1 MGGQGGSRFWWQLG
15 DYLPRRGEVGV
26 GRHSI
31 SNDTITP
38 HRLLSRTGLFGSGLC
53 LATAGGGGKGRG
65 FGVVKKYSHMGS
77 DTCIHLAMSCKFDK
91 CICSMSMIRTQSENL
106 SCITLILH

>member
-1 MGGQGGSRFWWQLG
+1 MVLGFGGSWEIICPEGGRSGWEDTASPLIQSHLIAYTAGQGYLGLGYAWQ
-15 DYLPRRGEVGV
+15 RR
-26 GRHSI
+26 
-31 SNDTITP
+31 
-38 HRLLSRTGLFGSGLC
+38 
-53 LATAGGGGKGRG
+53 GGGGKGRG